1 MSKIRVAEDV
11 SPDEILDATTIGQPN
26 IIQAHGITKMFGKT
40 RVLEDINL
48 NVPQGSVL
56 ALLGPNGA
64 GKTTIVR
71 ILTTLLKPDGGSITI
86 ADYDVVR
93 EPDKVRSVIGVA
105 GQSISVDSYLSGLQ
119 NLMMIGRLYR
129 FSGKDAKR
137 RAQELIEQFELT
149 EAANRPVLTYSGGM
163 RRRLD
168 LAASLVAAPPI
179 LFLDEPTTGLD
190 PESRNTAWEVIRS
203 LVRNGTTLLLTT
215 QYLEEADQ
223 LADTVTVIDHGRIRI
238 SDTPANLKK
247 ELGGERLDI
256 ELTDPTD
263 MARIPMLRA
272 KALPTEIKK
281 GTMSFTI
288 PEGEG
293 GLKEVAAIL
302 QQLITAGVAVR
313 DYTIQRPTLEEA
325 FLQLVGTKSPSS
337 KPVVEERS

>member
-1 MSKIRVAEDV
+1 M
-11 SPDEILDATTIGQPN
+11 ATN
-26 IIQAHGITKMFGKT
+26 IIQAQGITKSFGKT
-40 RVLEDINL
+40 RVLDDINL

-64 GKTTIVR
+64 GKTTTVR
-71 ILTTLLKPDGGSITI
+71 ILTTLLKPDRGSITI
-86 ADYDVVR
+86 AGYDALR

-105 GQSISVDSYLSGLQ
+105 GQYASVDGYLSGLQ

-149 EAANRPVLTYSGGM
+149 EAAHRPVLTYSGGM

-190 PESRNTAWEVIRS
+190 PESRNTAWAVIRG
-203 LVRNGTTLLLTT
+203 LVRGGTTLLLTT

-223 LADTVTVIDHGRIRI
+223 LADTVTVIDHGRILTI
-238 SDTPANLKK
+238 ETPANLKK
-247 ELGGERLDI
+247 QLGGERLDI
-256 ELTDPTD
+256 KLTDPAD
-263 MARIPMLRA
+263 MRRIPLLRM
-272 KALPTEIKK
+272 KALPSEIQN
-281 GTMSFTI
+281 GALSFAI
-288 PEGEG
+288 SEGEG

-302 QQLITAGVAVR
+302 QQLITARVAVKE
-313 DYTIQRPTLEEA
+313 YGIQRPTLEEA
-325 FLQLVGTKSPSS
+325 FLQLVGTKASS
-337 KPVVEERS
+337 SELVVVERNEHDAI